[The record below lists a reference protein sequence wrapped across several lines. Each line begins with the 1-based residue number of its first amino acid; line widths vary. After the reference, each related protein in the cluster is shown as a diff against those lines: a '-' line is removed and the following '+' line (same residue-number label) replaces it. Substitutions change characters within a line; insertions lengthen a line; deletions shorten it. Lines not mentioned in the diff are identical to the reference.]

1 MTKKDTVQSPF
12 YIPRAWFL
20 EVPPMTRRLRYLIV
34 SVLTSLMM
42 WAGVFIAALLMW
54 RLIRDYL

>member
-1 MTKKDTVQSPF
+1 
-12 YIPRAWFL
+12 
-20 EVPPMTRRLRYLIV
+20 MTRRLRYLIV